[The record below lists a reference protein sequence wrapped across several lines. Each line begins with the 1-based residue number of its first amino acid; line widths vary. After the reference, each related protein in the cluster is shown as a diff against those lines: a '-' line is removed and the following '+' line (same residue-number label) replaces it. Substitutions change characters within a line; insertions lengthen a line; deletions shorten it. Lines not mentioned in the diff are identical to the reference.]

1 MHHASYL
8 DINIDLFCADLV
20 TTEGAGV
27 PPTGPCPGTGRTPGS
42 PRERKERRRKSA
54 VAEADPKD
62 DSEPDD

>member
-1 MHHASYL
+1 VAEAAETA
-8 DINIDLFCADLV
+8 DRDPDLAVDLV